1 MPRGARPAGRSV
13 RAMCFSATASFVAG
27 GTVAGVGAATLS
39 QVRRP
44 RDLGVAALPLAFGA
58 HQVAEGMVWLGVQGH
73 APLGLGPEAAVVYLL
88 WAQVLLPLVGP
99 LAVLAFV
106 PERRRWL
113 RAFVPLGAVVF
124 AYLAAS
130 LVWADWGVVAEGSSL
145 VYRNPWAEG
154 LPLATGYVVAT
165 VGPFLASGRRVLEA
179 FGVVTFVGLLATVAA
194 KAYAFTSVWC
204 FVAALAS
211 TILFVA
217 VRRQREAVTAASGVP
232 AR

>member
-1 MPRGARPAGRSV
+1 
-13 RAMCFSATASFVAG
+13 MCFSATASFVAG
-27 GTVAGVGAATLS
+27 GTVAGVGVATLS

-58 HQVAEGMVWLGVQGH
+58 HQLTEGLVWLGVQGH
-73 APLGLGPEAAVVYLL
+73 APLGLGPEAATAYLI
-88 WAQVLLPLVGP
+88 WAQALLPLVGP

-113 RAFVPLGAVVF
+113 SAFLPVGVAVF

-130 LVWADWGVVAEGSSL
+130 LVWADWGVMAEGSSL

-154 LPLATGYVVAT
+154 LLLSAGYVVAT
-165 VGPFLASGRRVLEA
+165 VGPFLASGRRVLQL
-179 FGVVTFVGLLATVAA
+179 FGAVTFVGLLVTVAA

-211 TILFVA
+211 MILFVA
-217 VRRQREAVTAASGVP
+217 VRRQAVTAASGAP